1 MLWGLERLLSGKD
14 HWLLLQRTW
23 VQFSTSSHTGGSQLS
38 IAPVS
43 GDPAFSLVS
52 EGTSCT
58 WCTLIYRLQGKH
70 PYTQNINKSF
80 LKIMPWFTQ
89 DLYFFL
95 LRFCM
100 CFKSDYNRHNTR
112 SATKN
117 QVGHGG
123 KYCNARD
130 RGRKI

>member
-1 MLWGLERLLSGKD
+1 MVKITG
-14 HWLLLQRTW
+14 
-23 VQFSTSSHTGGSQLS
+23 FSCREPGFSSPHPPTLVAHNCL